1 MPPSVPPPRVRT
13 REILETDID
22 AVSRLLASGF
32 ARSTRDNWLDIFAGL
47 ATHQTPTGLPKYGYL
62 MESEGAPVGVILVIS
77 STVTNGGVSTVR
89 CNLSS
94 WYVTPEYRSFAHLFI
109 SRILK
114 NKDFTY
120 VNVSPAPHTL
130 PIITVQ
136 GFSRYSDG
144 QFYALATPFARSRDP
159 QVEVV
164 PAGAP
169 PPRARFETYEH
180 DLLKAHAKFGCMS
193 LWCTTPDRAYPFV
206 LRSRVVRGVVPFAQ
220 LIYCR
225 EIDEFIR
232 FAGPIGRFLASRGIF
247 FVMIDANGPIPGLV
261 GIYRDRS
268 LPKYYKGPV
277 QPRLGD
283 IAYTESAF
291 FGI

>member
-1 MPPSVPPPRVRT
+1 
-13 REILETDID
+13 
-22 AVSRLLASGF
+22 
-32 ARSTRDNWLDIFAGL
+32 
-47 ATHQTPTGLPKYGYL
+47 
-62 MESEGAPVGVILVIS
+62 
-77 STVTNGGVSTVR
+77 
-89 CNLSS
+89 
-94 WYVTPEYRSFAHLFI
+94 LFI

-130 PIITVQ
+130 PIIEVQ
-136 GFSRYSDG
+136 GFSRYSNG
-144 QFYALATPFARSRDP
+144 QFYALATSLARSGAP
-159 QVEVV
+159 QAKIV

-169 PPRARFETYEH
+169 PGSRFEAHEY
-180 DLLKAHAKFGCMS
+180 DLLQAHAKFGCLS

-206 LRSRVVRGVVPFAQ
+206 FRSRLVRGFVPFAQ

-225 EIDEFIR
+225 NIDEFVR
-232 FAGPIGRFLASRGIF
+232 FAGPIGRFLARRGIF

-268 LPKYYKGPV
+268 LPKYYKGPTP
-277 QPRLGD
+277 PRLGD
-283 IAYTESAF
+283 IAYTESAL